1 LGNFLKDRK
10 NAPLSITKTQ
20 GVKNMQVTWTT
31 ENCYEQLKKDEI
43 NLDTKFPYTHETKTD
58 NKSKKLSL
66 GRI

>member
-1 LGNFLKDRK
+1 
-10 NAPLSITKTQ
+10 
-20 GVKNMQVTWTT
+20 MQVTWTT